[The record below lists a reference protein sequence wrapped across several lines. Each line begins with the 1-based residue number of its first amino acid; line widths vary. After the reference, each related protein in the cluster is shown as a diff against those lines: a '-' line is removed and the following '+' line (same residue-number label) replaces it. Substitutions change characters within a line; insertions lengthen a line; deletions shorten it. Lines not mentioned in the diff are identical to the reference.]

1 MVMQLNNDKK
11 LTMFRIVVGK
21 LLTKYGYDV
30 RPLKPG
36 YDELVKA
43 GFKSEKKQLSKYL
56 RKTTTNRKP
65 TRYDEQEVDS
75 MQTDIYPIND
85 FGPLMKGLAIS

>member
-43 GFKSEKKQLSKYL
+43 GFKSEKK
-56 RKTTTNRKP
+56 
-65 TRYDEQEVDS
+65 
-75 MQTDIYPIND
+75 
-85 FGPLMKGLAIS
+85 